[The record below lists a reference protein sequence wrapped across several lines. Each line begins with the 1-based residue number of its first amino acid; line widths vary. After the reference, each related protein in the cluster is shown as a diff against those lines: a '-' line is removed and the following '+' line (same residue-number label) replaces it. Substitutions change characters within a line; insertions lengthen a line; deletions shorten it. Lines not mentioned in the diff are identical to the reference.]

1 MGADSW
7 QLRSRREEINLY
19 CTVSDLE
26 GLSDSVERLI
36 LALASES
43 VVLDS
48 FSNVLTTDFLTLFD
62 SSISSTLILLTFSN
76 DSIGTSTSIFVSL
89 FHLRS

>member
-76 DSIGTSTSIFVSL
+76 DSLGTSTSILVSL
-89 FHLRS
+89 FHFSS

>member
-7 QLRSRREEINLY
+7 QLRSRREEIIY
-19 CTVSDLE
+19 TAVSDLE
-26 GLSDSVERLI
+26 GLSDSVERLN

-48 FSNVLTTDFLTLFD
+48 FSNVLTTDFLTLLD

-76 DSIGTSTSIFVSL
+76 DSLGTSTSILVSL
-89 FHLRS
+89 FHFSS